1 MGPALGKGIALMAS
15 GPSKSAEAIVAI
27 LVPPACREE
36 VLGDLHERYRSHSQ
50 YAFEAWITVPLVI
63 LSRVRRTADPQVV
76 LIQAFVLYLSFL
88 CAAWFKE
95 AALLQAQWGLLR
107 IAIPAGITLLVVM
120 LEDAYA
126 NPGRRP
132 PLSLVRGPV
141 LGLAFAL
148 ASQGL
153 FWSGNPKLALGRW
166 ILLSGC
172 AMSLLLSSAVRML
185 FPPATQQLHGANA
198 PADWLKQTGGSGE
211 NLRALA
217 AIGAVLL
224 LILVVLQLWKRV

>member
-1 MGPALGKGIALMAS
+1 MES

-36 VLGDLHERYRSHSQ
+36 VVGDLHERYRSPGQ
-50 YAFEAWITVPLVI
+50 YVFDALITVPLVI

-88 CAAWFKE
+88 CAAWFKD

-107 IAIPAGITLLVVM
+107 LAIPAGITLLVVM

-126 NPGRRP
+126 SPGRRS

-153 FWSGNPKLALGRW
+153 FWAGNPDLALPRW
-166 ILLSGC
+166 ILLYGC
-172 AMSLLLSSAVRML
+172 AMSLLLSMRRADVISARDATASRCECARGLAKADRRVGRKL
-185 FPPATQQLHGANA
+185 KTLSAQSPPRSCCY
-198 PADWLKQTGGSGE
+198 W
-211 NLRALA
+211 
-217 AIGAVLL
+217 
-224 LILVVLQLWKRV
+224 

>member
-1 MGPALGKGIALMAS
+1 MGPAMGKGIALMAY
-15 GPSKSAEAIVAI
+15 GPSKSAEALVAI

-36 VLGDLHERYRSHSQ
+36 VVGDLHEGYRSRSH
-50 YAFEAWITVPLVI
+50 YAFEALITVPLVI
-63 LSRVRRTADPQVV
+63 LSRVRRTTDPQVV

-88 CAAWFKE
+88 CAAWFQD

-107 IAIPAGITLLVVM
+107 LAIPAGITLLVVM

-126 NPGRRP
+126 RPGRRS
-132 PLSLVRGPV
+132 PLRLVRGPL

-153 FWSGNPKLALGRW
+153 FWSGNPDLALPRW

-198 PADWLKQTGGSGE
+198 PADWLKQSGGSGE
-211 NLRALA
+211 KFKALPAIAAALLLLLA
-217 AIGAVLL
+217 ALR
-224 LILVVLQLWKRV
+224 LWKWL

>member
-1 MGPALGKGIALMAS
+1 MAC
-15 GPSKSAEAIVAI
+15 GPSKSAETIVAI

-36 VLGDLHERYRSHSQ
+36 VVGDLHERYRSRSQ
-50 YAFEAWITVPLVI
+50 YALEALITVPLVI

-88 CAAWFKE
+88 CAAWFKD
-95 AALLQAQWGLLR
+95 AALLQARWGLLR
-107 IAIPAGITLLVVM
+107 LAIPAGITLLVVM

-126 NPGRRP
+126 SPGRRSP
-132 PLSLVRGPV
+132 VGLVRGPV

-153 FWSGNPKLALGRW
+153 FWSGNPDLALPRW

-185 FPPATQQLHGANA
+185 FPPATQWFHGANV
-198 PADWLKQTGGSGE
+198 PADWLKQSGGSGE
-211 NLRALA
+211 KFKTLPAIA
-217 AIGAVLL
+217 AAFLL
-224 LILVVLQLWKRV
+224 LLVALRLWKWL

>member
-1 MGPALGKGIALMAS
+1 MES

-36 VLGDLHERYRSHSQ
+36 VVGDLHERYRSPSQ
-50 YAFEAWITVPLVI
+50 YAFDALITVPLVI

-76 LIQAFVLYLSFL
+76 LIQAFALYLSFL
-88 CAAWFKE
+88 CAAWFKD

-107 IAIPAGITLLVVM
+107 LAIPAGITLLVVM

-126 NPGRRP
+126 SPGRRS

-153 FWSGNPKLALGRW
+153 FWSGNPDLALPRW
-166 ILLSGC
+166 ILLYGC
-172 AMSLLLSSAVRML
+172 AMSLLLSCAVRML

-198 PADWLKQTGGSGE
+198 PADWLKQAGGSSE
-211 NLRALA
+211 NLKALPAIA
-217 AIGAVLL
+217 AAFL
-224 LILVVLQLWKRV
+224 LILVALHLWKWL